1 MLCGGLYISQP
12 PTSHSIYNKAIGS
25 AVADV
30 SLSSVMQAAREAV
43 AENEEGDLSHIT
55 ACFDGT

>member
-1 MLCGGLYISQP
+1 MLCAVLYISQP
-12 PTSHSIYNKAIGS
+12 PTSLSIYNKAIGS

-30 SLSSVMQAAREAV
+30 SLSFVMQADREAV

-55 ACFDGT
+55 VCFDGT